1 MPNHDLQHNKFQV
14 PDSFQAQA
22 KNTEL
27 SYENMKKL
35 KSELDNS
42 DQSDENAL
50 KFLNWIDSKLNTAR
64 HNVDAPKRARMN
76 IGAEGTK
83 SSINGERN
91 NFKKGT
97 AKDAGA
103 NPTKIRNTKIDQ
115 SAAALAGNRVSYEAY
130 EREMSTINYL
140 IEYMDNKKQKL
151 N

>member
-1 MPNHDLQHNKFQV
+1 MPNHDLKNKTFQV
-14 PDSFQAQA
+14 PDNFQKAA
-22 KNTEL
+22 KHTEL
-27 SYENMKKL
+27 SYENMKKI
-35 KSELDNS
+35 KSELDGTEN
-42 DQSDENAL
+42 DEEGI
-50 KFLNWIDSKLNTAR
+50 KFLNWIDSALGTAR

-76 IGAEGTK
+76 IGAEGNK

-103 NPTKIRNTKIDQ
+103 NPTKIRNVKIDQ
-115 SAAALAGNRVSYEAY
+115 SAAALAGDRVTYEAY
-130 EREMSTINYL
+130 QQELATVKYL